1 MIEVHPL
8 AAVFPMMTDDELQDL
23 AADIREHG
31 LLHPIVLDADG
42 VLIDG
47 RNRLRACEIAERE
60 PQFERLN
67 GHDAAAF
74 IVSANLNRRNLTIGQ
89 QAMALAMI
97 YPDPARG
104 RGKKDEARK
113 GTETGSFS
121 YTRVKDARLVLHHS
135 PALAADVMAKRCSLD
150 KALEKITEER
160 RISQSADTQMAEL
173 RAEAPDLADL
183 VDEERLPLAEAHATL
198 VERRNHAAR
207 SEANK
212 RENMLR
218 LSEAAWHAIT
228 AWASTEF
235 VAELT
240 ERMADA
246 DFSKQWLMRVRPDP
260 ARINDILA
268 GAKAFALVVKERSNV

>member
-8 AAVFPMMTDDELQDL
+8 AAVFPMMTDDELADL
-23 AADIREHG
+23 AADIKEHG

-42 VLIDG
+42 VLVDG
-47 RNRLRACEIAERE
+47 RNRLRACEIAGVE
-60 PQFERLN
+60 PQFSRLN
-67 GHDAAAF
+67 GYDPVAL
-74 IVSANLNRRNLTIGQ
+74 IMSANVARRHMTKGAIAMVVAKVYPEKHQGTSSRIEEVTMVHAGRLSTARAVIQYAPWLVDQVIG
-89 QAMALAMI
+89 
-97 YPDPARG
+97 
-104 RGKKDEARK
+104 GKL
-113 GTETGSFS
+113 S
-121 YTRVKDARLVLHHS
+121 
-135 PALAADVMAKRCSLD
+135 
-150 KALEKITEER
+150 LEKAAVTAQEKRAEAN
-160 RISQSADTQMAEL
+160 SVEAKMAEL
-173 RAEAPDLADL
+173 RRVSPEIADM
-183 VDEERLPLAEAHATL
+183 VVEERLTLAEAY
-198 VERRNHAAR
+198 AAHQKR
-207 SEANK
+207 MADAAASEANK

-240 ERMADA
+240 ERMADV